1 MKVKTLL
8 YSLKNLPSAAEIGEY
23 EIKWM
28 YSDYLYE
35 ILIWEYAQFEDD
47 FEDALSFLSLK

>member
-1 MKVKTLL
+1 MNVKNLL